1 MNGGAMCDALR
12 TPRLA
17 RMHLDRMHKVS
28 TPCVFGALQDVPRDP
43 STVR

>member
-1 MNGGAMCDALR
+1 MNGGAMRDALR

-17 RMHLDRMHKVS
+17 RMHKVS